1 MGRYILE
8 VEDFFSS
15 AHNLRDYEGKCENLH
30 GHNWKVRVYVSG
42 EKLDNS
48 GMLLD
53 FKILKRE
60 LRRIID
66 YLDHRYL
73 NEVEPFDRIN
83 PSSENIAKFI
93 FEKLQEA
100 LSQYNVAVE
109 RVTVY
114 ESEGTGASYEE

>member
-15 AHNLRDYEGKCENLH
+15 AHNLRDYGGKCENLH

-53 FKILKRE
+53 FKILKKE
-60 LRRIID
+60 LRRITD
-66 YLDHRYL
+66 YLDHKYL
-73 NEVEPFDRIN
+73 NEIEPFDKIN

-100 LSQYNVAVE
+100 LSRYNVAVE
-109 RVTVY
+109 KVTVY